1 MFEKQKMDQAIANLY
16 KNFDFSQHK
25 IRNALGVGAER
36 VSRIV
41 ENYEKEKKVP
51 QSLKQGRPS
60 KSTTDIL
67 TEIESRTISD
77 RTVSC
82 RSLGNQLGLSS
93 STVWRYRQMLN
104 FNYKPPKMKQLLTQK
119 QKSQRLLFAESVINS
134 GINTDLIAFSDE
146 CRFCQRNDNTWKW
159 YRRNDDTDDVFQ
171 QKEKVNKSV
180 MIFAAIG
187 IGFKSNLVIVDGSVD
202 DVEYRRIFQESKI
215 CDMLNKKYG
224 DGRFYYMQDGAP
236 AHFSESSRIFLQKN

>member
-82 RSLGNQLGLSS
+82 R
-93 STVWRYRQMLN
+93 
-104 FNYKPPKMKQLLTQK
+104 
-119 QKSQRLLFAESVINS
+119 
-134 GINTDLIAFSDE
+134 
-146 CRFCQRNDNTWKW
+146 
-159 YRRNDDTDDVFQ
+159 
-171 QKEKVNKSV
+171 
-180 MIFAAIG
+180 
-187 IGFKSNLVIVDGSVD
+187 
-202 DVEYRRIFQESKI
+202 
-215 CDMLNKKYG
+215 
-224 DGRFYYMQDGAP
+224 
-236 AHFSESSRIFLQKN
+236 